1 MSSTA
6 TQQLRELGRTDKG
19 LAIHFDKRR
28 GPVYLCSLSSA
39 AHACAPLM
47 KQAGL
52 VASRSFHR
60 IFGSGL
66 RTSFVRKAFERIN
79 LSRNIFCV
87 RISMVWKDGCVK
99 SQLRPIITAC
109 DPVHKRLKREHH
121 VLVISNQERSCHGV
135 GLCLAGIGNQG
146 MWTTNLAEVVSR
158 SRLASW
164 HSRAARGSAECGSD
178 CIKRL
183 PRFSGRLRGPETRV
197 IGW

>member
-19 LAIHFDKRR
+19 LATQVDRRR

-39 AHACAPLM
+39 AHACAPLT

-79 LSRNIFCV
+79 LSRNIFC
-87 RISMVWKDGCVK
+87 RISIVWKDGCVK
-99 SQLRPIITAC
+99 SQLRPIITAY
-109 DPVHKRLKREHH
+109 DPVHKRLRREHH
-121 VLVISNQERSCHGV
+121 VLVISNQERFCHRV
-135 GLCLAGIGNQG
+135 SLCLAGVGNRG
-146 MWTTNLAEVVSR
+146 MWTTSLTGVWSR
-158 SRLASW
+158 FRLAGW
-164 HSRAARGSAECGSD
+164 HRIGTTSRGY
-178 CIKRL
+178 L
-183 PRFSGRLRGPETRV
+183 H
-197 IGW
+197 